1 MNDETKA
8 IKGRFLGQV
17 TPGDFFYS
25 TRWGVLKRHDGEM
38 FLWISKELFDREGLK
53 KDLALTLGLFLA
65 MEDSLKNEG
74 EFRVRC
80 HTMLESLSYAPIKN
94 EWWPQIGGYFLVP
107 KAHSNFEGSRSSMEK
122 PRRWWQVFR
131 GKP

>member
-1 MNDETKA
+1 MDDETKA

-17 TPGDFFYS
+17 IAGDFFYR

-53 KDLALTLGLFLA
+53 KDLALTLGLFFA
-65 MEDSLKNEG
+65 MDDSLKSER

-80 HTMLESLSYAPIKN
+80 HTMLESLSY
-94 EWWPQIGGYFLVP
+94 FS
-107 KAHSNFEGSRSSMEK
+107 H
-122 PRRWWQVFR
+122 
-131 GKP
+131 